1 MSTTTWWEEPSVT
14 DSNKQYLDSLYQK
27 AEDRAEEKRARKNLK
42 SAVLDPESNIMYMEG
57 GVGKDKVRI
66 PIINRNTYI
75 KTLSAGQ
82 INSDKGAYV
91 FIYPEFHEEAKEF
104 YKSQAQTVNEHGL
117 PALAMSAGV
126 VTSNAFPN
134 LSTALILTSF
144 TNLEEAKAQKYN
156 LVQAVSTRQM
166 NNLYIRNLKF
176 DGIPKPMIRQISEME
191 EIETADFGSFT
202 EERFTLEKWG
212 GGYDFSE
219 EWYMREAEL
228 DQPIRQMHL
237 DRLSDDFIREKND
250 QIAVAL
256 PDLTDIVGASLV
268 AIGAGEYH
276 HTNDPVISVVNPVIV
291 ALAANDFVANRVI
304 SNNAVLS
311 NYLNNTHI
319 AGFMENRGAIVDAG
333 QRVVTNVPKWPGVSW
348 YINDTMP
355 NSKLFA
361 FNDQALAI
369 LQGPKK
375 AVQIEK
381 QDPEIKGT
389 RLKEWFKFRILDPNG
404 GREVTTLG

>member
-1 MSTTTWWEEPSVT
+1 M
-14 DSNKQYLDSLYQK
+14 L
-27 AEDRAEEKRARKNLK
+27 RKNLK

-57 GVGKDKVRI
+57 GVGKDKIRV

-91 FIYPEFHEEAKEF
+91 FIYPEFHEEAKAF

-202 EERFTLEKWG
+202 EERFHT
-212 GGYDFSE
+212 
-219 EWYMREAEL
+219 REMGWR
-228 DQPIRQMHL
+228 IRLLRRMVH
-237 DRLSDDFIREKND
+237 
-250 QIAVAL
+250 A
-256 PDLTDIVGASLV
+256 
-268 AIGAGEYH
+268 
-276 HTNDPVISVVNPVIV
+276 
-291 ALAANDFVANRVI
+291 
-304 SNNAVLS
+304 
-311 NYLNNTHI
+311 
-319 AGFMENRGAIVDAG
+319 RG
-333 QRVVTNVPKWPGVSW
+333 RT
-348 YINDTMP
+348 
-355 NSKLFA
+355 
-361 FNDQALAI
+361 
-369 LQGPKK
+369 
-375 AVQIEK
+375 
-381 QDPEIKGT
+381 
-389 RLKEWFKFRILDPNG
+389 
-404 GREVTTLG
+404 